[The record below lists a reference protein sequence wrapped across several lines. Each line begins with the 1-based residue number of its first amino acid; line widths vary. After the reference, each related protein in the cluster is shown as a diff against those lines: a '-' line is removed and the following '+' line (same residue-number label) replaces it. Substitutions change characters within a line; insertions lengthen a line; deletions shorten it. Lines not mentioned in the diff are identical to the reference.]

1 MSRRSWADGL
11 TPFLL
16 HIESYLVYEKGH
28 KVGHCHQLRLPLVHV
43 LLSMAG
49 SKPRDDVNLS
59 LFSQF
64 LQACHQPLIVN
75 KGRIISRS
83 ILCSMYDLK
92 QSIQV
97 D

>member
-43 LLSMAG
+43 LLSLAG
-49 SKPRDDVNLS
+49 SKPPDAVKPFLS
-59 LFSQF
+59 VF
-64 LQACHQPLIVN
+64 A
-75 KGRIISRS
+75 GISSAAAR
-83 ILCSMYDLK
+83 K
-92 QSIQV
+92 QRKDNQ
-97 D
+97 